1 MKVQFKRLSPN
12 AKIPTKV
19 YDTDLGIDLY
29 SAQTVVLHPHTI
41 WKISTGI
48 AIKLPKGYGAFIKD
62 RSSVASN
69 GLHVIGGVID
79 EEYTGEIKVV
89 MTNLTRKIITVSEGD
104 KIAQLVLIRRPKIE
118 LIEVNDLGKT
128 NRGNKGFGSSGK

>member
-1 MKVQFKRLSPN
+1 MKVQFKRLFPN

-29 SAQTVVLHPHTI
+29 SAQTVVLHPHTV

-89 MTNLTRKIITVSEGD
+89 MANLTRKIITVSEGD